1 MTKTYNRIML
11 YVALYVIVW
20 QKHCTHLNLHT
31 PDETNVEKSQWTTR
45 GRPDMLCLLMKNNK
59 IGTIL

>member
-1 MTKTYNRIML
+1 ML